1 MIKNKKLST
10 SKHTTI
16 PSVDF
21 KEAIMMGPIFSK
33 YEYIPSFRTTE
44 SDANRP
50 YLNEVENQNWS
61 FYLFINPFST
71 NVPLM

>member
-1 MIKNKKLST
+1 MIKNKNSST
-10 SKHTTI
+10 AKHTTI

-21 KEAIMMGPIFSK
+21 KEAIIMGPIFSR

-50 YLNEVENQNWS
+50 YLKEVEKSQLKLLYYLLKSDWS
-61 FYLFINPFST
+61 D
-71 NVPLM
+71 